1 MLIKLLRKQ
10 VRLAMEVR
18 EPDNKWAQALIARPM
33 GCNTIQVFTEKQEDP

>member
-18 EPDNKWAQALIARPM
+18 EPDNKWALITSLM
-33 GCNTIQVFTEKQEDP
+33 GCNTIQVFIEKQEDQ

>member
-18 EPDNKWAQALIARPM
+18 EPDNKWALITRLM
-33 GCNTIQVFTEKQEDP
+33 RFNTIQVFIEKQEDQ